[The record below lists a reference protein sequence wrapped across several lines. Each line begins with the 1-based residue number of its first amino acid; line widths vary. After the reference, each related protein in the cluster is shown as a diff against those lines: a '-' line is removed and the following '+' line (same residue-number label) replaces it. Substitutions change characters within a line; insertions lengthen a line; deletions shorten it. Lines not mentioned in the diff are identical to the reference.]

1 MGIKLALAYLTAIIC
16 GGVLLISSTV
26 TAQNLSLPINTTNST
41 QMNETSGLS
50 NFTDLTDTSAT
61 GNVSEN
67 LRGIYNTTQANNA
80 MMSDDRQLV
89 PFVKKYLMGKTILFH
104 YPHFRI
110 FALGSIVLMIIAMGA
125 CSSFGS
131 DGNNNSN
138 NGHNTKCPRREK

>member
-16 GGVLLISSTV
+16 GGVLLISSAV

-67 LRGIYNTTQANNA
+67 LRSIYNTTQANNA
-80 MMSDDRQLV
+80 MMSDD
-89 PFVKKYLMGKTILFH
+89 
-104 YPHFRI
+104 
-110 FALGSIVLMIIAMGA
+110 
-125 CSSFGS
+125 
-131 DGNNNSN
+131 
-138 NGHNTKCPRREK
+138 

>member
-26 TAQNLSLPINTTNST
+26 TAQNSSSPINTTNST

-50 NFTDLTDTSAT
+50 NFTDLTHTSAT

-80 MMSDDRQLV
+80 MMSDD
-89 PFVKKYLMGKTILFH
+89 
-104 YPHFRI
+104 
-110 FALGSIVLMIIAMGA
+110 
-125 CSSFGS
+125 
-131 DGNNNSN
+131 
-138 NGHNTKCPRREK
+138 

>member
-80 MMSDDRQLV
+80 MMSDD
-89 PFVKKYLMGKTILFH
+89 
-104 YPHFRI
+104 
-110 FALGSIVLMIIAMGA
+110 
-125 CSSFGS
+125 
-131 DGNNNSN
+131 
-138 NGHNTKCPRREK
+138 